1 MKKVLFIINGMTK
14 SNGKVGISGGD
25 IRLFEIMKNMD
36 QVEKHILTTTNWL
49 SAMEKLGISC
59 DKKTVINYEV
69 NPWALSNLWIS
80 IVSFF
85 KSYRK
90 IKLEKEDIIY
100 SSCEHLYDVLPAMK
114 MKIFKKAKWYAVYH
128 WVEDYPWKDKRGNTP
143 FLPRYLYWLNRAFS
157 GFLIKLFASKILAV
171 SEPTKEKL
179 ISMKKIKSE
188 RIKAVDC
195 WVNYEKIIEVRKK
208 YESEKWTEFDAV
220 FMKRL
225 NYWKWVSD
233 LLEIWKKV
241 SETKKDAKLWVI
253 WEGSEDILEKI
264 NAFIK
269 ENKLENNIKLFGV
282 VYDFEEKFRIINSSK
297 LFILPSHEENWAI
310 VIWEAMAIW
319 APVLVYDLP
328 EITPI
333 WKDNVEWVE
342 RFDTDQFS
350 EKILK
355 YLWDEN
361 LRKQKMEK
369 ADAFIPSLDWK
380 NIANNE
386 LK

>member
-1 MKKVLFIINGMTK
+1 M
-14 SNGKVGISGGD
+14 
-25 IRLFEIMKNMD
+25 
-36 QVEKHILTTTNWL
+36 
-49 SAMEKLGISC
+49 
-59 DKKTVINYEV
+59 
-69 NPWALSNLWIS
+69 
-80 IVSFF
+80 
-85 KSYRK
+85 
-90 IKLEKEDIIY
+90 
-100 SSCEHLYDVLPAMK
+100 
-114 MKIFKKAKWYAVYH
+114 
-128 WVEDYPWKDKRGNTP
+128 
-143 FLPRYLYWLNRAFS
+143 
-157 GFLIKLFASKILAV
+157 AV

-179 ISMKKIKSE
+179 ISMKKIKPE

-241 SETKKDAKLWVI
+241 SKVKKDAKLWVI

-269 ENKLENNIKLFGV
+269 ENNLENNIKLFGV

-342 RFDTDQFS
+342 RFDTNQFS

-369 ADAFIPSLDWK
+369 ADTFIPSLDWK

>member
-1 MKKVLFIINGMTK
+1 MKKVLFIINWMTK
-14 SNGKVGISGGD
+14 SNGKVGISWGD
-25 IRLFEIMKNMD
+25 IRLFEVMKNMD

-59 DKKTVINYEV
+59 DEKTIINYEV
-69 NPWALSNLWIS
+69 NPWAFSNLWVSLI
-80 IVSFF
+80 SFF

-90 IKLEKEDIIY
+90 IKLEKDDIIY

-143 FLPRYLYWLNRAFS
+143 FVPRYLYWLNRAFS
-157 GFLIKLFASKILAV
+157 GFLIKLFATKILAV

-179 ISMKKIKSE
+179 ISMKKIKPE

-208 YESEKWTEFDAV
+208 YESEKWAEFDAV

-225 NYWKWVSD
+225 NYGKWVSD

-241 SETKKDAKLWVI
+241 VAMKKDVKLWVI

-269 ENKLENNIKLFGV
+269 ENNLENNIKLFGV

-342 RFDTDQFS
+342 RFDTNQFS

>member
-157 GFLIKLFASKILAV
+157 GFLIKLFATKILAV

-179 ISMKKIKSE
+179 ISMKKIKPE

-208 YESEKWTEFDAV
+208 YESEKWAEFDAV

-225 NYWKWVSD
+225 NYGKWVSD

-241 SETKKDAKLWVI
+241 VAMKKDAKLWVI

-269 ENKLENNIKLFGV
+269 ENNLENNIKLFGV

-342 RFDTDQFS
+342 RFDTNQFS

>member
-1 MKKVLFIINGMTK
+1 MKKVLFIINWMTK
-14 SNGKVGISGGD
+14 SNGKVGISWGD
-25 IRLFEIMKNMD
+25 IRLFEVMKNMD

-59 DKKTVINYEV
+59 DEKTIINYEV
-69 NPWALSNLWIS
+69 NPWAFSNLWVSLI
-80 IVSFF
+80 SFF

-90 IKLEKEDIIY
+90 IKLEKDDIIY

-143 FLPRYLYWLNRAFS
+143 FVPRYLYWLNRAFS
-157 GFLIKLFASKILAV
+157 GFLIKLFATKILAV

-179 ISMKKIKSE
+179 ISMKKIKPE

-208 YESEKWTEFDAV
+208 YESEKWAEFDAV

-225 NYWKWVSD
+225 NYGKWVSD

-241 SETKKDAKLWVI
+241 SKVKKDAKLWVI

-342 RFDTDQFS
+342 RFDTNQFS

>member
-1 MKKVLFIINGMTK
+1 MKKVLFIINWMTK
-14 SNGKVGISGGD
+14 SNGKVGISWGD
-25 IRLFEIMKNMD
+25 IRLFEVMKNMD

-59 DKKTVINYEV
+59 DEKTIINYEV
-69 NPWALSNLWIS
+69 NPWAFSNLWVSLI
-80 IVSFF
+80 SFF

-90 IKLEKEDIIY
+90 IKLEKDDIIY

-179 ISMKKIKSE
+179 ISMKKIKPE

-269 ENKLENNIKLFGV
+269 ENNLENNIKLFGV

-342 RFDTDQFS
+342 RFDTNQFS
-350 EKILK
+350 EKIVK

-361 LRKQKMEK
+361 LRKQKMKK
-369 ADAFIPSLDWK
+369 ADAFISSLDWK

>member
-14 SNGKVGISGGD
+14 SNWKVGISWGD

-59 DKKTVINYEV
+59 NEKTVINYEV
-69 NPWALSNLWIS
+69 NPWAFSNLWIS
-80 IVSFF
+80 ILSFF

-90 IKLEKEDIIY
+90 IKLEKDDIIY

-114 MKIFKKAKWYAVYH
+114 MKIFKKAQWYAVYH

-179 ISMKKIKSE
+179 ISMKKIKPE

-241 SETKKDAKLWVI
+241 SKVKKDAKLWVI

-269 ENKLENNIKLFGV
+269 ENNLENNIKLFGV

-319 APVLVYDLP
+319 VPVLVYDLP

-342 RFDTDQFS
+342 RFDTNQFS

-361 LRKQKMEK
+361 LRKQKMKK

>member
-14 SNGKVGISGGD
+14 SNCKVGISGGD
-25 IRLFEIMKNMD
+25 IRLFEIMKNMN

-49 SAMEKLGISC
+49 SAMEKLEISC

-114 MKIFKKAKWYAVYH
+114 MKIFKKAQWYAVYH

-143 FLPRYLYWLNRAFS
+143 FVPRYLYWLNRAFS

-179 ISMKKIKSE
+179 ISMKKIKPE

-241 SETKKDAKLWVI
+241 SKVKKDAKLWVI

-269 ENKLENNIKLFGV
+269 ENNLENNIKLFGV

-342 RFDTDQFS
+342 RFDTNQFS

-369 ADAFIPSLDWK
+369 ADTFIPSLDWK

>member
-14 SNGKVGISGGD
+14 SNWKVGISGGD
-25 IRLFEIMKNMD
+25 IRLFEIMKNMN

-49 SAMEKLGISC
+49 SAMEKLEISC

-114 MKIFKKAKWYAVYH
+114 MKIFKKAQWYAVYH

-143 FLPRYLYWLNRAFS
+143 FVPRYLYWLNRAFS

-241 SETKKDAKLWVI
+241 SKVKKDAKLWVI

-269 ENKLENNIKLFGV
+269 ENNLENNIKLFGV

-342 RFDTDQFS
+342 RFDTNQFS

-361 LRKQKMEK
+361 LRKQKMKK
-369 ADAFIPSLDWK
+369 ADAFISSLDWK

>member
-1 MKKVLFIINGMTK
+1 MKKALFIINWMTK
-14 SNGKVGISGGD
+14 SNGKVGISWGD
-25 IRLFEIMKNMD
+25 IRLFEVMKNMD

-59 DKKTVINYEV
+59 DEKTIINYEV
-69 NPWALSNLWIS
+69 NPWAFSNLWVSLI
-80 IVSFF
+80 SFF

-90 IKLEKEDIIY
+90 IKLEKDDIIY

-143 FLPRYLYWLNRAFS
+143 FVPRYLYWLNRAFS
-157 GFLIKLFASKILAV
+157 GFLIKLFATKILAV

-179 ISMKKIKSE
+179 ISMKKIKPE

-208 YESEKWTEFDAV
+208 YESEKWAEFDAV

-225 NYWKWVSD
+225 NYGKWVSD

-241 SETKKDAKLWVI
+241 VAMKKDAKLWVI

-269 ENKLENNIKLFGV
+269 ENNLENNIKLFGV

-342 RFDTDQFS
+342 RFDTNQFS
-350 EKILK
+350 EKVLK

>member
-14 SNGKVGISGGD
+14 SNWKVGISGGD

-59 DKKTVINYEV
+59 NEKTVINYEV
-69 NPWALSNLWIS
+69 NPWAFSNLWIS
-80 IVSFF
+80 ILSFF

-90 IKLEKEDIIY
+90 IKLEKDDIIY

-114 MKIFKKAKWYAVYH
+114 MKIFKKAQWYAVYH

-179 ISMKKIKSE
+179 ISMKKIKPE

-195 WVNYEKIIEVRKK
+195 WVNYEKIIEIRKK

-241 SETKKDAKLWVI
+241 SKVKKDAKLWVI

-269 ENKLENNIKLFGV
+269 ENNLENNIKLFGV

-319 APVLVYDLP
+319 VPVLVYDLP

-342 RFDTDQFS
+342 RFDTNQFS

-361 LRKQKMEK
+361 LRKQKMKK
-369 ADAFIPSLDWK
+369 ADAFISSLDWK

>member
-14 SNGKVGISGGD
+14 SNWKVGISGGD

-90 IKLEKEDIIY
+90 IKLEKDDIIY

-114 MKIFKKAKWYAVYH
+114 MKIFKKTQWYAVYH

-179 ISMKKIKSE
+179 ISMKKIKPE

-269 ENKLENNIKLFGV
+269 ENNLENNIKLFGV

-342 RFDTDQFS
+342 RFDTNQFS

>member
-241 SETKKDAKLWVI
+241 SKVKKDAKLWVI

-342 RFDTDQFS
+342 RFDTNQFS

>member
-14 SNGKVGISGGD
+14 SNWKVGISGGD

-114 MKIFKKAKWYAVYH
+114 MKIFKKAQWYAVYH

-143 FLPRYLYWLNRAFS
+143 FVPRYLYWFNRAFS

-241 SETKKDAKLWVI
+241 SKVKKDAKLWVI

-269 ENKLENNIKLFGV
+269 ENNLENNIKLFGV

-342 RFDTDQFS
+342 RFDTNQFS

>member
-1 MKKVLFIINGMTK
+1 MKKVLFIINWMTK
-14 SNGKVGISGGD
+14 SNGKVGISWGD
-25 IRLFEIMKNMD
+25 IRLFEVMKNMD

-59 DKKTVINYEV
+59 DEKTIINYEV
-69 NPWALSNLWIS
+69 NPWAFSNLWVSLI
-80 IVSFF
+80 SFF

-90 IKLEKEDIIY
+90 IKLEKDDIIY

-143 FLPRYLYWLNRAFS
+143 FVPRYLYWLNRAFS
-157 GFLIKLFASKILAV
+157 GFLIKLFATKILAV

-179 ISMKKIKSE
+179 ISMKKIKPE

-208 YESEKWTEFDAV
+208 YESEKWAEFDAV

-225 NYWKWVSD
+225 NYGKWVSD

-241 SETKKDAKLWVI
+241 VAMKKDVKLWVI

-269 ENKLENNIKLFGV
+269 ENNLENNIKLFGV

-342 RFDTDQFS
+342 RFDTNQFS

-380 NIANNE
+380 NISNNE

>member
-14 SNGKVGISGGD
+14 SNWKVGISGGD
-25 IRLFEIMKNMD
+25 IRLFEIMKNMN

-49 SAMEKLGISC
+49 SAMEKLEISC

-114 MKIFKKAKWYAVYH
+114 MKIFKKAQWYAVYH

-143 FLPRYLYWLNRAFS
+143 FVPRYLYWLNRAFS

-241 SETKKDAKLWVI
+241 SKVKKDAKLWVI
-253 WEGSEDILEKI
+253 WEGREDILEKI

-269 ENKLENNIKLFGV
+269 ENNLENNIKLFGV
-282 VYDFEEKFRIINSSK
+282 VYDFEEKFRIIHSSK

-328 EITPI
+328 EITTI

-342 RFDTDQFS
+342 RFDTNQFS

-369 ADAFIPSLDWK
+369 ADTFIPSLDWK

>member
-14 SNGKVGISGGD
+14 SNWKVGISGGD

-59 DKKTVINYEV
+59 NEKTVINYEV
-69 NPWALSNLWIS
+69 NPWAFSNLWIS
-80 IVSFF
+80 ILSFF

-90 IKLEKEDIIY
+90 IKLEKDDIIY

-114 MKIFKKAKWYAVYH
+114 MKIFKKAQWYAVYH

-179 ISMKKIKSE
+179 ISMKKIKPE

-241 SETKKDAKLWVI
+241 SKVKKDAKLWVI

-269 ENKLENNIKLFGV
+269 ENNLENNIKLFGV

-319 APVLVYDLP
+319 IPVLVYDLP

-342 RFDTDQFS
+342 RFDTNQFS
-350 EKILK
+350 EEILK

-361 LRKQKMEK
+361 LRKQKMKK
-369 ADAFIPSLDWK
+369 ADAFISSLDWK

>member
-1 MKKVLFIINGMTK
+1 MKKVLFIINWMTK
-14 SNGKVGISGGD
+14 SNGKVGISWGD
-25 IRLFEIMKNMD
+25 IRLFEVMKNMD

-59 DKKTVINYEV
+59 DEKTIINYEV
-69 NPWALSNLWIS
+69 NPWAFSNLWVSLI
-80 IVSFF
+80 SFF

-90 IKLEKEDIIY
+90 IKLEKDDIIY

-143 FLPRYLYWLNRAFS
+143 FVPRYLYWLNRAFS
-157 GFLIKLFASKILAV
+157 GFLIKLFATKILAV

-179 ISMKKIKSE
+179 ISMKKIKPE

-208 YESEKWTEFDAV
+208 YESEKWAEFDAV

-225 NYWKWVSD
+225 NYGKWVSD

-241 SETKKDAKLWVI
+241 VAMKKDAKLWVI

-269 ENKLENNIKLFGV
+269 ENNLENNIKLFGV

-310 VIWEAMAIW
+310 VIWEAMAIC

-342 RFDTDQFS
+342 RFDTNQFS
-350 EKILK
+350 EKVLK

>member
-14 SNGKVGISGGD
+14 SNWKVGISWGD

-59 DKKTVINYEV
+59 NEKTVINYEV
-69 NPWALSNLWIS
+69 NPWAFSNLWIS
-80 IVSFF
+80 ILSFF

-90 IKLEKEDIIY
+90 IKLEKDDIIY

-114 MKIFKKAKWYAVYH
+114 MKIFKKAQWYAVYH

-179 ISMKKIKSE
+179 ISMKKIKPE

-225 NYWKWVSD
+225 NYWQWVSD

-241 SETKKDAKLWVI
+241 SKVKKDAKLWVI

-269 ENKLENNIKLFGV
+269 ENNLENNIKLFGV

-319 APVLVYDLP
+319 VPVLVYDLP

-342 RFDTDQFS
+342 RFDTNQFS

-361 LRKQKMEK
+361 LRKQKMKK

>member
-1 MKKVLFIINGMTK
+1 MKKVLFIINWMTK
-14 SNGKVGISGGD
+14 SNGKVGISWGD
-25 IRLFEIMKNMD
+25 IRLFEVMKNMD

-59 DKKTVINYEV
+59 DEKTIINYEV
-69 NPWALSNLWIS
+69 NPWAFSNLWVSLI
-80 IVSFF
+80 SFF

-90 IKLEKEDIIY
+90 IKLEKDDIIY

-114 MKIFKKAKWYAVYH
+114 IKIFKKAKWYAVYH

-143 FLPRYLYWLNRAFS
+143 FVPRYLYWLNRAFS
-157 GFLIKLFASKILAV
+157 GFLIKLFATKILAV

-179 ISMKKIKSE
+179 ISMKKIKPE

-208 YESEKWTEFDAV
+208 YESEKWAEFDAV

-225 NYWKWVSD
+225 NYGKWVSD

-241 SETKKDAKLWVI
+241 VAMKKDAKLWVI

-269 ENKLENNIKLFGV
+269 ENNLENNIKLFGV

-342 RFDTDQFS
+342 RFDTNQFS

>member
-1 MKKVLFIINGMTK
+1 MKKVLFIINWMTK
-14 SNGKVGISGGD
+14 SNGKVGISWGD
-25 IRLFEIMKNMD
+25 IRLFEVMKNMD

-59 DKKTVINYEV
+59 DEKTIINYEV
-69 NPWALSNLWIS
+69 NPWAFSNLWVSLI
-80 IVSFF
+80 SFF

-90 IKLEKEDIIY
+90 IKLEKDDIIY

-143 FLPRYLYWLNRAFS
+143 FVPRYLYWLNRDFS
-157 GFLIKLFASKILAV
+157 GFLIKLFATKILAV

-179 ISMKKIKSE
+179 ISMKKIKPE

-208 YESEKWTEFDAV
+208 YESEKWAEFDAV

-225 NYWKWVSD
+225 NYGKWVSD

-241 SETKKDAKLWVI
+241 VAMKKDVKLWVI

-269 ENKLENNIKLFGV
+269 ENNLENNIKLFGV

-342 RFDTDQFS
+342 RFDTNQFS

>member
-1 MKKVLFIINGMTK
+1 MKKVLFIINWMTK
-14 SNGKVGISGGD
+14 SNGKVGISWGD
-25 IRLFEIMKNMD
+25 IRLFEVMKNMD

-59 DKKTVINYEV
+59 DEKTIINYEV
-69 NPWALSNLWIS
+69 NPWAFSNLWVSLI
-80 IVSFF
+80 SFF

-90 IKLEKEDIIY
+90 IKLEKDDIIY

-179 ISMKKIKSE
+179 ISMKKIKPE

-269 ENKLENNIKLFGV
+269 ENNLENNIKLFGV

-342 RFDTDQFS
+342 RFDTNQFS

-369 ADAFIPSLDWK
+369 VDAFIPSLDWK

>member
-1 MKKVLFIINGMTK
+1 MKKVLFIINWMTK
-14 SNGKVGISGGD
+14 SNGKVGISWGD
-25 IRLFEIMKNMD
+25 IRLFEVMKNMD

-59 DKKTVINYEV
+59 DEKTIINYEV
-69 NPWALSNLWIS
+69 NPWAFSNLWVSLI
-80 IVSFF
+80 SFF

-90 IKLEKEDIIY
+90 IKLEKDDIIY

-143 FLPRYLYWLNRAFS
+143 FVPRYLYWLNRAFS
-157 GFLIKLFASKILAV
+157 GFLIKLFATKILAV

-179 ISMKKIKSE
+179 ISMKKIKPE

-208 YESEKWTEFDAV
+208 YESEKWAEFDAV

-225 NYWKWVSD
+225 NYGKWVSD

-241 SETKKDAKLWVI
+241 VAMKKDAKLWVI

-269 ENKLENNIKLFGV
+269 ENNLENNIKLFGV

-342 RFDTDQFS
+342 RFDTNQFS
-350 EKILK
+350 EKVLK

>member
-14 SNGKVGISGGD
+14 SNWKVGISWGD
-25 IRLFEIMKNMD
+25 IRLFEVMKNMD

-59 DKKTVINYEV
+59 DEKTIINYEV
-69 NPWALSNLWIS
+69 NPWAFSNLWVSLI
-80 IVSFF
+80 SFF

-90 IKLEKEDIIY
+90 IKLEKDDIIY

-179 ISMKKIKSE
+179 ISMKKIKPE

-269 ENKLENNIKLFGV
+269 ENNLENNIKLFGV

-342 RFDTDQFS
+342 RFDTNQFS

>member
-1 MKKVLFIINGMTK
+1 MKKVLFIINWMTK
-14 SNGKVGISGGD
+14 SNGKVGISWGD
-25 IRLFEIMKNMD
+25 IRLFEVMKNMD

-59 DKKTVINYEV
+59 DEKTIINYEV
-69 NPWALSNLWIS
+69 NPWAFSNLWVSLI
-80 IVSFF
+80 SFF

-90 IKLEKEDIIY
+90 IKLEKDDIIY

-143 FLPRYLYWLNRAFS
+143 FVPRYLYWLNRAFS
-157 GFLIKLFASKILAV
+157 GFLIKLFATKILAV

-179 ISMKKIKSE
+179 ISMKKIKPE

-208 YESEKWTEFDAV
+208 YESEKWAEFDAV

-225 NYWKWVSD
+225 NYGKWVSD

-241 SETKKDAKLWVI
+241 VAMKKDVKLWVI

-269 ENKLENNIKLFGV
+269 ENNLENNIKLFGV

-342 RFDTDQFS
+342 RFDTNQFS
-350 EKILK
+350 EKIVK

-361 LRKQKMEK
+361 LRKQKMKK
-369 ADAFIPSLDWK
+369 ADAFISSLDWK

>member
-14 SNGKVGISGGD
+14 SNWKVGISGGD
-25 IRLFEIMKNMD
+25 IRLFEIMKNMN

-49 SAMEKLGISC
+49 SAMEKLEISC

-114 MKIFKKAKWYAVYH
+114 MKIFKKAQWYAVYH

-143 FLPRYLYWLNRAFS
+143 FVPRYLYWLNRAFS

-179 ISMKKIKSE
+179 ISMKKIKPE

-241 SETKKDAKLWVI
+241 SKVKKDAKLWVI

-269 ENKLENNIKLFGV
+269 ENNLENNIKLFGV

-342 RFDTDQFS
+342 RFDTNQFS

>member
-14 SNGKVGISGGD
+14 SNWKVGISGGD

-90 IKLEKEDIIY
+90 IKLEKDDIIY

-114 MKIFKKAKWYAVYH
+114 MKIFKKTQWYAVYH

-179 ISMKKIKSE
+179 ISMKKIKPE

>member
-85 KSYRK
+85 KTYRK

-241 SETKKDAKLWVI
+241 SKVKKDAKLWVI

-342 RFDTDQFS
+342 RFDTNQFS

>member
-14 SNGKVGISGGD
+14 SNWKVGISGGD

-59 DKKTVINYEV
+59 NEKTVINYEV
-69 NPWALSNLWIS
+69 NPWAFSNLWIS
-80 IVSFF
+80 ILSFF

-90 IKLEKEDIIY
+90 IKLEKDDIIY

-114 MKIFKKAKWYAVYH
+114 MKIFKKAQWYAVYH

-179 ISMKKIKSE
+179 ISMKKIKPE

-195 WVNYEKIIEVRKK
+195 WVNYEKIVEVRKK

-241 SETKKDAKLWVI
+241 SKVKKDAKLWVI

-269 ENKLENNIKLFGV
+269 ENNLENNIKLFGV

-319 APVLVYDLP
+319 IPVLVYDLP

-342 RFDTDQFS
+342 RFDTNQFS
-350 EKILK
+350 EEILK

-361 LRKQKMEK
+361 LRKQKMKK
-369 ADAFIPSLDWK
+369 ADAFISSLDWK

>member
-1 MKKVLFIINGMTK
+1 MEKVLFIINGMTK
-14 SNGKVGISGGD
+14 SNWKVGISGGD

-179 ISMKKIKSE
+179 ISMKKIKPE

-241 SETKKDAKLWVI
+241 SKVKKDAKLWVI

-342 RFDTDQFS
+342 RFDTNQFS

>member
-114 MKIFKKAKWYAVYH
+114 MKIFKKAQWYAVYH

>member
-1 MKKVLFIINGMTK
+1 MKKVLFIINWMTK
-14 SNGKVGISGGD
+14 SNGKVGISWGD
-25 IRLFEIMKNMD
+25 IRLFEVMKNMD

-59 DKKTVINYEV
+59 DEKTIINYEV
-69 NPWALSNLWIS
+69 NPWAFSNLWVSLI
-80 IVSFF
+80 SFF

-90 IKLEKEDIIY
+90 IKLEKDDIIY

-179 ISMKKIKSE
+179 ISMKKIKPE

-269 ENKLENNIKLFGV
+269 ENNLENNIKLFGV

-342 RFDTDQFS
+342 RFDTNQFS

-369 ADAFIPSLDWK
+369 VDTFIPSLDWK

>member
-179 ISMKKIKSE
+179 ISMKKIKPE

-241 SETKKDAKLWVI
+241 SKVKKDAKLWVI

-269 ENKLENNIKLFGV
+269 ENNLENNIKLFGV

-342 RFDTDQFS
+342 RFDTNQFS

>member
-14 SNGKVGISGGD
+14 SNWKVGISGGD
-25 IRLFEIMKNMD
+25 IRLFEIMKNMN

-49 SAMEKLGISC
+49 SAMEKLEISC

-80 IVSFF
+80 IMSFF

-114 MKIFKKAKWYAVYH
+114 MKIFKKAQWYAVYH

-143 FLPRYLYWLNRAFS
+143 FVPRYLYWLNRAFS

-179 ISMKKIKSE
+179 ISMKKIKPE

-241 SETKKDAKLWVI
+241 SKVKKDAKLWVI

-269 ENKLENNIKLFGV
+269 ENNLENNIKLFGV

-342 RFDTDQFS
+342 RFDTNQFS

-369 ADAFIPSLDWK
+369 ADTFIPSLDWK

>member
-14 SNGKVGISGGD
+14 SNWKVGISGGD
-25 IRLFEIMKNMD
+25 IRLFEIMKNLD
-36 QVEKHILTTTNWL
+36 WVEKILLTTPNWL
-49 SAMEKLGISC
+49 SVADKLWIHY
-59 DKKTVINYEV
+59 DQKYIIDYEV
-69 NPWALSNLWIS
+69 TPWILSNLWIS
-80 IVSFF
+80 I
-85 KSYRK
+85 KSLFSSYKK
-90 IKLEKEDIIY
+90 INIWKGDIIY
-100 SSCEHLYDVLPAMK
+100 SSCEHIYDVLPALK
-114 MKIFKKAKWYAVYH
+114 LKIFKKAQWYAVYH

-143 FLPRYLYWLNRAFS
+143 FVPRYLYWLNRAFS

-179 ISMKKIKSE
+179 ISMKKIKPE

-241 SETKKDAKLWVI
+241 SKVKKDAKLWVI

-269 ENKLENNIKLFGV
+269 ENNLENNIKLFGV

-342 RFDTDQFS
+342 RFDTNQFS

-369 ADAFIPSLDWK
+369 ADTFIPSLDWK

>member
-179 ISMKKIKSE
+179 ISMKKIKPE

-241 SETKKDAKLWVI
+241 SKVKKDAKLWVI

-269 ENKLENNIKLFGV
+269 ENNLENNIKLFGV

-342 RFDTDQFS
+342 RFDTNQFS

-361 LRKQKMEK
+361 LRKQKMKK
-369 ADAFIPSLDWK
+369 ADAFISSLDWK

>member
-1 MKKVLFIINGMTK
+1 MKKVLFIINWMTK
-14 SNGKVGISGGD
+14 SNGKVGISWGD
-25 IRLFEIMKNMD
+25 IRLFEVMKNMD

-59 DKKTVINYEV
+59 DEKTIINYEV
-69 NPWALSNLWIS
+69 NPWAFSNLWVSLI
-80 IVSFF
+80 SFF

-90 IKLEKEDIIY
+90 IKLEKDDIIY

-143 FLPRYLYWLNRAFS
+143 FVPRYLYWLNRAFS
-157 GFLIKLFASKILAV
+157 GFLIKLFATKILAV

-179 ISMKKIKSE
+179 ISMKKIKPE

-208 YESEKWTEFDAV
+208 YESEKWAEFDAV

-225 NYWKWVSD
+225 NYGKWVSD

-241 SETKKDAKLWVI
+241 VAMKKDVKLWVI

-269 ENKLENNIKLFGV
+269 ENNLENNIKLFGV

-297 LFILPSHEENWAI
+297 LFILPRHEENWAI

-342 RFDTDQFS
+342 RFDTNQFS

>member
-1 MKKVLFIINGMTK
+1 MKKVLFIINWMTK
-14 SNGKVGISGGD
+14 SNGKVGISWGD
-25 IRLFEIMKNMD
+25 IRLFEVMKNMD

-59 DKKTVINYEV
+59 DEKTIINYEV
-69 NPWALSNLWIS
+69 NPWAFSNLWVSLI
-80 IVSFF
+80 SFF

-90 IKLEKEDIIY
+90 IKLEKDDIIY

-179 ISMKKIKSE
+179 ISMKKIKPE

-269 ENKLENNIKLFGV
+269 ENNLENNIKLFGV

-342 RFDTDQFS
+342 RFDTNQFS
-350 EKILK
+350 EKVLK

>member
-14 SNGKVGISGGD
+14 SNWKVGISGGD
-25 IRLFEIMKNMD
+25 IRLFEIMKNMN

-49 SAMEKLGISC
+49 SAMEKLEISC

-114 MKIFKKAKWYAVYH
+114 MKIFKKAQWYAVYH

-143 FLPRYLYWLNRAFS
+143 FVPRYLYWLNRAFS

-179 ISMKKIKSE
+179 ISMKKIKPE

-241 SETKKDAKLWVI
+241 SKVKKDAKLWVI

-269 ENKLENNIKLFGV
+269 ENNLENNIKLFGV

-342 RFDTDQFS
+342 RFDTNQFS

-369 ADAFIPSLDWK
+369 ADTFIPSLDWK